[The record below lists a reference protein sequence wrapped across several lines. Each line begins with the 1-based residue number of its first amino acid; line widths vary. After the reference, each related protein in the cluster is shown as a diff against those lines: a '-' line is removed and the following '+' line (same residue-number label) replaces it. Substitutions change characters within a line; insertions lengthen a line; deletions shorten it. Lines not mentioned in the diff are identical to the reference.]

1 MRPYATAAV
10 HYAVGDRRA
19 TNLDFGIS
27 LAAANVRARSGH
39 PGQPVPNYYC
49 EYPVKPVR
57 RAGGEPGD
65 PVRVISCRLAAV
77 REPETAPAEQLDND
91 FYQHPLAYFA
101 RMREEGPVT
110 PVLMPYGDRVWM
122 VTRYADVRAAL
133 ADPRLYKDWAGK
145 LAGPDWVPNE
155 VTSYLSA
162 HLLNADPPDHTRL
175 RKLVT
180 KAFTSRRVAG
190 LRPRVEAITA
200 SLLDAVAA
208 RFAAGEAVDLIEAF
222 AFPLPVTVICEL
234 LGVPARDQDQF
245 REWSHATV
253 TSEPGAF
260 RGAGAAIFRYFTTLV
275 AAKRTALA
283 DGTGPADDMVSALI
297 DARDSGDSLDE
308 RELIAMLFLLLIA
321 GHETTTNLIASGTL
335 ALLASPGEFARLRAD
350 PSLLPGATEELLR
363 YANPLNHATERF
375 TLEPV
380 EIGGVTIPA
389 REWVVLAT
397 SSANHDPG
405 RFPGAD
411 RLDVGRD
418 AGGHMA
424 FGHGIHY
431 CLGAPLARLEGEV
444 AFGALLSRFPGLSLA
459 ADPSSLRWRRSS
471 LIHGLETLPV
481 RLR

>member
-1 MRPYATAAV
+1 MLVVVAETEAT
-10 HYAVGDRRA
+10 
-19 TNLDFGIS
+19 
-27 LAAANVRARSGH
+27 
-39 PGQPVPNYYC
+39 Q
-49 EYPVKPVR
+49 
-57 RAGGEPGD
+57 
-65 PVRVISCRLAAV
+65 
-77 REPETAPAEQLDND
+77 AEQLDAGY
-91 FYQHPLAYFA
+91 YQNPLAHFA
-101 RMREEGPVT
+101 RMRGEGPVT
-110 PVLMPYGDRVWM
+110 PVLMPNGDRVWM

-133 ADPRLYKDWAGK
+133 ADPRLHKDWAGK
-145 LAGPDWVPNE
+145 LTGPDWEPNE

-162 HLLNADPPDHTRL
+162 HLLNVDPPDHTRL

-180 KAFTSRRVAG
+180 KAFTTRRVAG

-200 SLLDAVAA
+200 SLLDGMAA
-208 RFAAGEAVDLIEAF
+208 RFTVLEDTGGEAVDLIEAF

-234 LGVPARDQDQF
+234 LGVPAQDQDQF

-253 TSEPGAF
+253 GSEPGEF
-260 RGAGAAIFRYFTTLV
+260 RDAGAAMFRYFTALV
-275 AAKRTALA
+275 AAKRAN
-283 DGTGPADDMVSALI
+283 PADDMVSALI
-297 DARDSGDSLDE
+297 EARDSGDSLDE

-335 ALLASPGEFARLRAD
+335 ALLTNPGELARLRSD
-350 PSLLPGATEELLR
+350 PALLPGAVEELLR

-380 EIGGVTIPA
+380 DIGGVTIPA
-389 REWVVLAT
+389 RAWVVLAT
-397 SSANHDPG
+397 ASANHDAG
-405 RFPGAD
+405 RFPDAD

-418 AGGHMA
+418 AGGHVA

-459 ADPSSLRWRRSS
+459 ADPSSLRWRHSS